1 MINMKKVLWLDV
13 ETTGLDCRKHGL
25 REVGFIIEI
34 DGVEVDKG
42 VFRINP
48 FTYTT
53 KDVEI
58 DDYALEISKV
68 SIEDLESYDRVSYC
82 FKELMKKLVKYV
94 NVNDKNDCFVI
105 AGYNTAFDIGFIKE
119 WFKEMGLLDS
129 YKDLFHYKS
138 LDVFSI
144 VFALIHIGLN
154 SAENDKLETMCNY
167 FGIGIEAH
175 NALSDIEATKK
186 LYELICEK
194 FILKA

>member
-1 MINMKKVLWLDV
+1 MKKVLWLDV

-42 VFRINP
+42 VFKINP

-58 DDYALEISKV
+58 DAYALEISKV
-68 SIEDLESYDRVSYC
+68 SIEDLKSYDRVSYC
-82 FKELMKKLVKYV
+82 FKELMNKLVKYV

-105 AGYNTAFDIGFIKE
+105 AGYNVAFDIGFIKE

-138 LDVFSI
+138 LDVFPL
-144 VFALIHIGLN
+144 VFALRHLGLN
-154 SAENDKLETMCNY
+154 IAENDKLETMCNY
-167 FGIGIEAH
+167 FDIQIDAH

-194 FILKA
+194 FILKT

>member
-1 MINMKKVLWLDV
+1 MKKVLWLDV

-34 DGVEVDKG
+34 DGAEVDKG
-42 VFRINP
+42 VFKINP

-53 KDVEI
+53 RDVEI

-68 SIEDLESYDRVSYC
+68 SIEDLESYDSSSYC

-105 AGYNTAFDIGFIKE
+105 AGYNVAFDIGFIKE

-144 VFALIHIGLN
+144 VFALRLLGLN
-154 SAENDKLETMCNY
+154 SAENDKLETICNY
-167 FGIGIEAH
+167 FDIGIEAH

>member
-1 MINMKKVLWLDV
+1 MKKVLWLDV
-13 ETTGLDCRKHGL
+13 ETTGLDCKKHGL

-42 VFRINP
+42 VFKINP

-68 SIEDLESYDRVSYC
+68 SIEDLKSYDRVSYC
-82 FKELMKKLVKYV
+82 FKELMNKLVKYV
-94 NVNDKNDCFVI
+94 NVNNRNDCFVI
-105 AGYNTAFDIGFIKE
+105 VGYNVAFDIGFIKE
-119 WFKEMGLLDS
+119 WFKEMGLQDS

-138 LDVFSI
+138 LDVFPL
-144 VFALIHIGLN
+144 VFALRHLGLN

-167 FGIGIEAH
+167 FDIEIEAH

>member
-1 MINMKKVLWLDV
+1 MKKVLWLDV

-42 VFRINP
+42 VFKINP

-53 KDVEI
+53 RDVEI

-68 SIEDLESYDRVSYC
+68 SIEDLESYDRSSYC

-144 VFALIHIGLN
+144 VFALRHIGLN

-167 FGIGIEAH
+167 FGIEIEAH

>member
-1 MINMKKVLWLDV
+1 MKKVLWLDV

-42 VFRINP
+42 VFKINP

-105 AGYNTAFDIGFIKE
+105 AGYNTDFDIGFIKE
-119 WFKEMGLLDS
+119 WFKEMGLQDS

-144 VFALIHIGLN
+144 VFALRHIGLN

>member
-1 MINMKKVLWLDV
+1 MKKVLWLDV
-13 ETTGLDCRKHGL
+13 ETTGLDCKKHGL

-42 VFRINP
+42 VFKINP

-53 KDVEI
+53 RDVEI

-105 AGYNTAFDIGFIKE
+105 AGYNVAFDIGFIKE
-119 WFKEMGLLDS
+119 WFKEMGLQDS

-144 VFALIHIGLN
+144 VFALRHIGLN

>member
-1 MINMKKVLWLDV
+1 MKKVLWLDV

-42 VFRINP
+42 VFKINP

-53 KDVEI
+53 KDVVI

-68 SIEDLESYDRVSYC
+68 SIEDLESYDSSSYC

-144 VFALIHIGLN
+144 VFALRHIGLN
-154 SAENDKLETMCNY
+154 SAENDKLETICNY
-167 FGIGIEAH
+167 FDIQIEAH

>member
-1 MINMKKVLWLDV
+1 MKKVLWLDV

-42 VFRINP
+42 VFKINP

-53 KDVEI
+53 KDVVI

-144 VFALIHIGLN
+144 VFALRHLGIN

-167 FGIGIEAH
+167 FDIEIEAH

>member
-1 MINMKKVLWLDV
+1 MKKVLWLDV

-42 VFRINP
+42 VFKINP
-48 FTYTT
+48 YTYTT
-53 KDVEI
+53 KDVVI

-68 SIEDLESYDRVSYC
+68 SIEDLESYDSSSYC

-105 AGYNTAFDIGFIKE
+105 AGYNVAFDIGFIKE

-138 LDVFSI
+138 LDVFSL
-144 VFALIHIGLN
+144 VFNLRLLGLN

>member
-1 MINMKKVLWLDV
+1 MKKVLWLDV

-42 VFRINP
+42 VFKINP

-68 SIEDLESYDRVSYC
+68 SIEDLKSYDRVSYC

-105 AGYNTAFDIGFIKE
+105 AGYNVAFDIGFIKE
-119 WFKEMGLLDS
+119 WFKEMGLQDS

-144 VFALIHIGLN
+144 VFALRHIGLN

-167 FGIGIEAH
+167 FGIEIDAH

>member
-1 MINMKKVLWLDV
+1 MKKVLWLDV

-42 VFRINP
+42 VFKINP

-53 KDVEI
+53 RDVEI

-68 SIEDLESYDRVSYC
+68 SIEDLESYDGVSYC

-105 AGYNTAFDIGFIKE
+105 AGYNAAFDIGFIKE

-144 VFALIHIGLN
+144 VFALRHLGIN

-167 FGIGIEAH
+167 FSIEIDAH
-175 NALSDIEATKK
+175 NALSDIKATKK

>member
-1 MINMKKVLWLDV
+1 MV
-13 ETTGLDCRKHGL
+13 
-25 REVGFIIEI
+25 
-34 DGVEVDKG
+34 
-42 VFRINP
+42 
-48 FTYTT
+48 
-53 KDVEI
+53 
-58 DDYALEISKV
+58 
-68 SIEDLESYDRVSYC
+68 
-82 FKELMKKLVKYV
+82 
-94 NVNDKNDCFVI
+94 
-105 AGYNTAFDIGFIKE
+105 
-119 WFKEMGLLDS
+119 LLDS

-144 VFALIHIGLN
+144 VFALRHIGLN

>member
-1 MINMKKVLWLDV
+1 MKKVLWLDV

-42 VFRINP
+42 VFKINP

-53 KDVEI
+53 KDVVI

-68 SIEDLESYDRVSYC
+68 SIEDLKSYDRVSYC

-105 AGYNTAFDIGFIKE
+105 AGYNVAFDIGFIKE

-144 VFALIHIGLN
+144 VFALRHIGLN

-167 FGIGIEAH
+167 FDIEIEAH

>member
-1 MINMKKVLWLDV
+1 MKKVLWLDV

-53 KDVEI
+53 RDVVI

-68 SIEDLESYDRVSYC
+68 SIEDLESYDSSSYC

-119 WFKEMGLLDS
+119 WFKEMGLQDS

-144 VFALIHIGLN
+144 VFALRHIGLN

-167 FGIGIEAH
+167 FGIEIEAH

>member
-1 MINMKKVLWLDV
+1 MKKVLWLDV

-34 DGVEVDKG
+34 DGVEVDRG
-42 VFRINP
+42 VFKINP

-53 KDVEI
+53 RDVEI

-68 SIEDLESYDRVSYC
+68 SIEDLKSYDRVSYC

-144 VFALIHIGLN
+144 VFALRHIGLN

>member
-1 MINMKKVLWLDV
+1 MKKVLWLDV
-13 ETTGLDCRKHGL
+13 ETTGLDCSKHGL

-42 VFRINP
+42 VFKINP

-53 KDVEI
+53 KDVVI

-68 SIEDLESYDRVSYC
+68 SIEDLKSYDRVSYC

-105 AGYNTAFDIGFIKE
+105 AGYNAAFDIGFIKE

-144 VFALIHIGLN
+144 VFALRHLGIN

>member
-1 MINMKKVLWLDV
+1 MKKVLWLDV
-13 ETTGLDCRKHGL
+13 ETTGLDCKKHGL

-42 VFRINP
+42 VFKINP

-53 KDVEI
+53 KDVVI

-105 AGYNTAFDIGFIKE
+105 AGYNVAFDIGFIKE
-119 WFKEMGLLDS
+119 WFKEMGLQDS

-138 LDVFSI
+138 LDVFSL
-144 VFALIHIGLN
+144 VFVLRHLGLN

-167 FGIGIEAH
+167 FDIEIEAH

>member
-1 MINMKKVLWLDV
+1 MKKVLWLDV

-53 KDVEI
+53 RDVEI
-58 DDYALEISKV
+58 DDYALEISKA
-68 SIEDLESYDRVSYC
+68 SIEDLESYDSSSYC

-119 WFKEMGLLDS
+119 WFKEMGLQDS

-144 VFALIHIGLN
+144 VFALRHIGLN

-167 FGIGIEAH
+167 FGIEIDAH

>member
-1 MINMKKVLWLDV
+1 MKKVLWLDV

-105 AGYNTAFDIGFIKE
+105 AGYNVAFDIGFIKE

-144 VFALIHIGLN
+144 VFALRHLGIN

>member
-1 MINMKKVLWLDV
+1 MKKVLWLDV

-42 VFRINP
+42 VFKINP

-68 SIEDLESYDRVSYC
+68 SIEDLESYDSSSYC

-144 VFALIHIGLN
+144 VFALRHIGLN
-154 SAENDKLETMCNY
+154 SAENDKLETICNY
-167 FGIGIEAH
+167 FDIEIDAH

>member
-1 MINMKKVLWLDV
+1 MKKVLWLDV
-13 ETTGLDCRKHGL
+13 ETTGLDCKKHGL

-42 VFRINP
+42 VFKINP

-53 KDVEI
+53 KDVEV

-68 SIEDLESYDRVSYC
+68 SIEDLESYDSSSYC

-94 NVNDKNDCFVI
+94 NVNAKNDCFVI
-105 AGYNTAFDIGFIKE
+105 AGYNAAFDIGFIKE
-119 WFKEMGLLDS
+119 WFRDMGLLDS

-144 VFALIHIGLN
+144 VFALRHIGLN

-167 FGIGIEAH
+167 FGIEIDAH

>member
-1 MINMKKVLWLDV
+1 MKKVLWLDV

-34 DGVEVDKG
+34 DGIEVDKG

-58 DDYALEISKV
+58 DGYALEISKV
-68 SIEDLESYDRVSYC
+68 TIDDLMGYDRASFC

-105 AGYNTAFDIGFIKE
+105 AGYNPAFDIGFIKE

-129 YKDLFHYKS
+129 YKDLFHYKN

-144 VFALIHIGLN
+144 VFALRHLGLN
-154 SAENDKLETMCNY
+154 SAENDKIETMCNY
-167 FGIGIEAH
+167 FDIEIEAH

>member
-1 MINMKKVLWLDV
+1 MKKVLWLDV

-42 VFRINP
+42 VFKINP

-53 KDVEI
+53 KDVVI

-68 SIEDLESYDRVSYC
+68 SIEDLESYDSSSYC

-144 VFALIHIGLN
+144 VFALRHLGIN

-167 FGIGIEAH
+167 FGIEIEAH

>member
-1 MINMKKVLWLDV
+1 MKKVLWLDV

-42 VFRINP
+42 VFKINP

-68 SIEDLESYDRVSYC
+68 SIEDLESYDRSSYC

-144 VFALIHIGLN
+144 VFALRHLGIN

>member
-1 MINMKKVLWLDV
+1 MKKVLWLDV

-34 DGVEVDKG
+34 DGVEVDRG
-42 VFRINP
+42 VFKINP

-53 KDVEI
+53 KDVVI

-144 VFALIHIGLN
+144 VFALRLLGLN

-167 FGIGIEAH
+167 FGIEIEAH

>member
-1 MINMKKVLWLDV
+1 MKKVLWLDV

-42 VFRINP
+42 VFKINP

-82 FKELMKKLVKYV
+82 FKELMKILVKYV
-94 NVNDKNDCFVI
+94 NVNNKNDCFVI

-144 VFALIHIGLN
+144 VFALRHIGLN

-167 FGIGIEAH
+167 FGIEIDAH

>member
-1 MINMKKVLWLDV
+1 MKKVLWLDV

-42 VFRINP
+42 VFKINP

-144 VFALIHIGLN
+144 VFALRHIGLN

-167 FGIGIEAH
+167 FGIEIEAH

>member
-1 MINMKKVLWLDV
+1 MKKVLWLDV
-13 ETTGLDCRKHGL
+13 ETTGLDCKKHGL

-42 VFRINP
+42 VFKINP

-82 FKELMKKLVKYV
+82 FKELMNKLVKYV

-105 AGYNTAFDIGFIKE
+105 AGYNAAFDIGFIKE

-144 VFALIHIGLN
+144 VFALRHIGLN

-167 FGIGIEAH
+167 FDIEIEAH

>member
-1 MINMKKVLWLDV
+1 MKKVLWLDV

-42 VFRINP
+42 VFKINP

-53 KDVEI
+53 RDVEI

-82 FKELMKKLVKYV
+82 FKELMNKLVKYV
-94 NVNDKNDCFVI
+94 NANDKNDYFVI
-105 AGYNTAFDIGFIKE
+105 AGYNAAFDIGFIKE

-144 VFALIHIGLN
+144 VFALRHIGLN

-167 FGIGIEAH
+167 FGIEIEAH

>member
-1 MINMKKVLWLDV
+1 MKKVLWLDV

-42 VFRINP
+42 VFKINP

-53 KDVEI
+53 RDVEI

-105 AGYNTAFDIGFIKE
+105 AGYSVAFDIGFIKE

-144 VFALIHIGLN
+144 VFALRHIGLN

-167 FGIGIEAH
+167 FDIEIEAH

>member
-1 MINMKKVLWLDV
+1 MKKVLWLDV

-42 VFRINP
+42 VFKINP

-53 KDVEI
+53 RDVEI

-144 VFALIHIGLN
+144 VFALRHIGLN

-167 FGIGIEAH
+167 FGIEIEAH

>member
-1 MINMKKVLWLDV
+1 MKKVLWLDV
-13 ETTGLDCRKHGL
+13 ETTGLDCKKHGL

-42 VFRINP
+42 VFKINP

-53 KDVEI
+53 RDVEI

-68 SIEDLESYDRVSYC
+68 SIEDLESYDSSSYC

-105 AGYNTAFDIGFIKE
+105 AGYNVAFDIGFIKE

-144 VFALIHIGLN
+144 VFALRHIGLN

-167 FGIGIEAH
+167 FGIEIDAH

>member
-1 MINMKKVLWLDV
+1 MKKVLWLDV

-42 VFRINP
+42 AFKINP

-53 KDVEI
+53 RDVEI

-105 AGYNTAFDIGFIKE
+105 AGYNVAFDIGFIKE
-119 WFKEMGLLDS
+119 WFIDMGLQDS

-138 LDVFSI
+138 LDVFSL
-144 VFALIHIGLN
+144 VFNLRHLGLN

-167 FGIGIEAH
+167 FDIQIDAH

>member
-1 MINMKKVLWLDV
+1 MKKVLWLDV

-53 KDVEI
+53 RDVVI

-68 SIEDLESYDRVSYC
+68 SIEDLESYDSSSYC

-138 LDVFSI
+138 LDVFSL
-144 VFALIHIGLN
+144 VFVLRHLGLN

>member
-1 MINMKKVLWLDV
+1 MKKVLWLDV

-42 VFRINP
+42 VFKINP

-53 KDVEI
+53 RDVEI

-144 VFALIHIGLN
+144 VFALRHIGLN

-167 FGIGIEAH
+167 FDIEIEAH

>member
-1 MINMKKVLWLDV
+1 MKKVLWLDV

-42 VFRINP
+42 VFKINP

-68 SIEDLESYDRVSYC
+68 SIEDLESYDSSSYC

-144 VFALIHIGLN
+144 VFALRHIGLN

-167 FGIGIEAH
+167 FGIEIDAH

>member
-1 MINMKKVLWLDV
+1 MKKVLWLDV

-42 VFRINP
+42 VFKINP

-53 KDVEI
+53 KDVVI

-68 SIEDLESYDRVSYC
+68 SIEDLESYDSSSYC

-94 NVNDKNDCFVI
+94 NVNDKNDCFVV
-105 AGYNTAFDIGFIKE
+105 AGYNVAFDIGFIKE

-144 VFALIHIGLN
+144 VFALRHIGLN

-167 FGIGIEAH
+167 FGIEIEAH

>member
-1 MINMKKVLWLDV
+1 MKKVLWLDV

-42 VFRINP
+42 VFKINP

-53 KDVEI
+53 RDVEI

-68 SIEDLESYDRVSYC
+68 SIEDLESYDSSSYC

-105 AGYNTAFDIGFIKE
+105 AGYSVAFDIGFIKE

-144 VFALIHIGLN
+144 VFALRHIGLN